1 MQGIPDV
8 AVVLPSRN
16 ERDSIGSCIAKA
28 KRALEGMGLSYE
40 IIVADNSTDGTDEVA
55 RSLGAT
61 VITPDGP
68 GYGYAYRYAFK
79 YIKSKYGRFPKY
91 VVMSDADD
99 TYDLLEIPKLLEP
112 LTKGEADMVIGSRLR
127 GRIEKG
133 AMPFLHRYIGNPL
146 LTFFLNVFHGA
157 GVSDAHSG
165 FRAIRGEALEK
176 LELRSS
182 GMEFASELIMEAV
195 KKGLRIAEVPISY
208 YRRRGG
214 SSKLSP
220 LSDGW
225 RHLKFMLLAAPTW
238 LFIYPGSA
246 LILLGLGLMGA
257 GLLHIRIGF
266 EVGPRTMVLGS
277 LLALSGYQALYFG
290 IFSKLIH
297 GELSKAFTL
306 ERGLA
311 AGLAIFAIGLPIP
324 RPEVA
329 REGGPALYR
338 GERDSLHSINPRD
351 TDCLLL
357 VYAQHNSGAR
367 TGVMGC
373 RRSR

>member
-311 AGLAIFAIGLPIP
+311 AGLAIFAIGLL
-324 RPEVA
+324 
-329 REGGPALYR
+329 GSLYLVLRWLER
-338 GERDSLHSINPRD
+338 GVLPSIEASVIAFTLLILGIQTVFSSFMLSIIAERGR
-351 TDCLLL
+351 
-357 VYAQHNSGAR
+357 G
-367 TGVMGC
+367 
-373 RRSR
+373 

>member
-16 ERDSIGSCIAKA
+16 ERDSIGSCISKA
-28 KRALEGMGLSYE
+28 KKALEDMGLSYE
-40 IIVADNSTDGTDEVA
+40 IVVADNSTDGTDEVA

-61 VITPDGP
+61 VITPDRA

-99 TYDLLEIPKLLEP
+99 TYDLLELPKLLEP
-112 LTKGEADMVIGSRLR
+112 LTKGEADMVMGSRLR

-133 AMPFLHRYIGNPL
+133 AMPFLHRHIGNPM
-146 LTFFLNVFHGA
+146 LTAFLNIFYKA

-165 FRAIRGEALEK
+165 FRAFRGEALEK
-176 LELRSS
+176 LKLRSN

-208 YRRRGG
+208 YRRKGG
-214 SSKLSP
+214 SSKLSSF
-220 LSDGW
+220 SDGW
-225 RHLKFMLLAAPTW
+225 RHLKFMLLMTPTW
-238 LFIYPGSA
+238 LFIYPGSI
-246 LILLGLGLMGA
+246 LLLLGLALMAA
-257 GLLHIRIGF
+257 GFLHINIGF

-277 LLALSGYQALYFG
+277 LLALAGYQVLYFG
-290 IFSKLIH
+290 VFSKLIH
-297 GELSKAFTL
+297 GELSRAFTL

-311 AGLAIFAIGLPIP
+311 AGLSIFAIGLSGSAYLAW
-324 RPEVA
+324 RWLAEEVLPSIEISVIA
-329 REGGPALYR
+329 FTLLILGIQATFSSFMLSIVAENSKR
-338 GERDSLHSINPRD
+338 GD
-351 TDCLLL
+351 
-357 VYAQHNSGAR
+357 
-367 TGVMGC
+367 
-373 RRSR
+373 